1 MWNNKFVPR
10 KKSWT
15 SAKNL
20 RPQKT
25 KNQINLDIPYND
37 PEGTDYRVVLPKGK
51 PQQFD
56 QLAPENLDDEIVN
69 PEENFIK
76 NKIQNPDS
84 YAEITRAANKQPR
97 ISQSQSTPN
106 KWIAFDVGEDD
117 IKLPPSNAD
126 KIGIEII
133 TPRVGKN
140 ARRFW
145 ISKKTTNSVTYG
157 LLCPKII
164 NSCEDSPPIF
174 VTPTSRNQG
183 PTTIGVLDGM
193 GGAGAGHLELQ
204 IRSEIISTTEALF
217 ASRITRLA
225 VMKALTTE
233 TSLTSEV
240 LKNLINDRLQ
250 KAESYLK
257 LGEKTRIRGT
267 MTKRLPTTLVL
278 SKVHENTKTNSTQI
292 VTWWAGDSRAFLIT
306 PGDGL
311 TMLTRDHVRVG
322 DPLEQLRSDPPIAN
336 VVNRSTEFYIDEI
349 STAVTTPF
357 VLLLAS
363 DGVFGYLPTPG
374 FLELGLLESLLNSN
388 NKFAE
393 NFADFCTFY
402 AADDVSAAVLVRG
415 FSGNSDIK
423 AKFSRRLELLQDRY
437 SSVRT
442 MSSDDASRNS
452 EIERLWAVERPEYLR
467 LSGVGR
473 V

>member
-1 MWNNKFVPR
+1 MPR
-10 KKSWT
+10 KKSRT
-15 SAKNL
+15 DAKNL
-20 RPQKT
+20 SPQRS
-25 KNQINLDIPYND
+25 KNQINSDFPYDD
-37 PEGTDYRVVLPKGK
+37 PEGIDFRVVLPKSG
-51 PQQFD
+51 PQLFD
-56 QLAPENLDDEIVN
+56 QLAPENLDDEIIN
-69 PEENFIK
+69 PEENFLK
-76 NKIQNPDS
+76 NKKQNPGS
-84 YAEITRAANKQPR
+84 HAEMIRAANNQPR
-97 ISQSQSTPN
+97 TSQSQSTPN

-117 IKLPPSNAD
+117 IKLPPINAD
-126 KIGIEII
+126 KIGIEMI
-133 TPRVGKN
+133 TPLVAKD

-145 ISKKTTNSVTYG
+145 ISKKTTNSITYG

-164 NSCEDSPPIF
+164 SSCEDAPPIF
-174 VTPTSRNQG
+174 VTPTSQSHG
-183 PTTIGVLDGM
+183 PTTVGILDGM
-193 GGAGAGHLELQ
+193 GGAGAGRLELP
-204 IRSEIISTTEALF
+204 IRSETISTTEALL

-225 VMKALTTE
+225 VMKALTNE
-233 TSLTSEV
+233 TSLTNEV
-240 LKNLINDRLQ
+240 LKNLINNRLQ
-250 KAESYLK
+250 EAESYLK

-278 SKVHENTKTNSTQI
+278 SKVHENTKANSTQI

-306 PGDGL
+306 PSDGL
-311 TMLTRDHVRVG
+311 TMLTRDHVRVD

-336 VVNRSTEFYIDEI
+336 VVNRSTEFYLDEI
-349 STAVTTPF
+349 STTVTTPF

-415 FSGNSDIK
+415 FSDNADIK
-423 AKFSRRLELLQDRY
+423 AKFSSRLELLQDRY
-437 SSVRT
+437 FSVRT

-467 LSGVGR
+467 LSGVGH